1 MLVCEIL
8 NYDFWSVSRICQASV
23 DTLFTPLP
31 FIGCRTNAFGGG
43 WEGGGGEHNGL
54 NPNGQWIC
62 SLIIFTTCDI
72 RSHNNNS
79 TLTMFY
85 SFRIREFVNDNSYDI
100 LMVVTYF

>member
-43 WEGGGGEHNGL
+43 WEGGGGGN
-54 NPNGQWIC
+54 IMV
-62 SLIIFTTCDI
+62 LIPMD
-72 RSHNNNS
+72 SG
-79 TLTMFY
+79 Y
-85 SFRIREFVNDNSYDI
+85 AP
-100 LMVVTYF
+100 